1 MKIGMLTDVYKPV
14 INGVTNSISLCK
26 REMEAAGHEVYV
38 FTFGHLDYSDTE
50 SRIIRSPAVPLSDTG
65 YHLSLIY
72 SRRARQQ
79 LREMDIL
86 HTHHPFIS
94 GRIATRHGRQ
104 FDLPIIF
111 TNHTRYDL
119 YLQAYLPLVPP
130 ALTNM
135 VLETFLPAF
144 TALCD
149 LVIAPSAPIRQ
160 LLLDMQ
166 VTSEITIIPNGIDL
180 DRLHSPARRITR
192 AELSMP
198 DDATVLIYCG
208 RLGPEKNLELLL
220 QAFGG
225 AALAVPNAYL
235 VIVGGGPQEDA
246 LREATRE
253 LPRVRFTGPVD
264 YDAVPAYL
272 AMGDIFVTAS
282 VTEVHPLSVI
292 EALAAGLPVLG
303 IHSPGISDTVRN
315 GVDGY
320 LTDHNLAA
328 LTAMMVRI
336 LLEPERRRT
345 MAANALD
352 QSRRFSIGTTV
363 AAMLAHYGSVI
374 SAVQSRPPKA
384 KLWQALA
391 HEVRQVLGD

>member
-65 YHLSLIY
+65 YHLSLAY
-72 SRRARQQ
+72 SRRARQK

-94 GRIATRHGRQ
+94 GRIATRYGRQ
-104 FDLPIIF
+104 LNLPIIF

-135 VLETFLPAF
+135 VLETFLPSF

-149 LVIAPSAPIRQ
+149 LVIAPSAAIRQ

-166 VTSEITIIPNGIDL
+166 VTSEIAVVPNGIDL
-180 DRLHSPARRITR
+180 DRLYPPARRITR
-192 AELSMP
+192 AELNIP
-198 DDATVLIYCG
+198 DAATVLIYCG

-220 QAFGG
+220 RAFGG
-225 AALAVPNAYL
+225 AARAVPNAHL
-235 VIVGGGPQEDA
+235 VIVGGGPQEGA
-246 LREATRE
+246 LHETARE
-253 LPRVRFTGPVD
+253 LPRVHFTGPVD
-264 YDAVPAYL
+264 YDTVPAYL
-272 AMGDIFVTAS
+272 AMSDIFVTAS

-303 IHSPGISDTVRN
+303 IHSPGISDIVRD

-336 LLEPERRRT
+336 LLEPEQRCI

-352 QSRRFSIGTTV
+352 QSKRFSISTTV
-363 AAMLAHYGSVI
+363 AALLVHYERVI
-374 SAVQSRPPKA
+374 STVQSRPPKA
-384 KLWQALA
+384 KLWQAPNHKA
-391 HEVRQVLGD
+391 RPVLGD